1 MEEGRDEE
9 DKKKRRKK
17 GGEGQTYCSKNH
29 FLAASILTSR
39 DAGSPTAMFW
49 ENDSPE
55 IYSRGSLWT
64 IVGFIQRRTTR
75 STWVSSSTE
84 YKHMS
89 VQQGVGSE
97 LGSLVRR
104 NVTLPACS
112 NSPSKLNKM
121 CPLISISIQQENTP
135 KNKMLLVGLIQ
146 KFSKGDPT
154 ENLCSPTLG
163 YRPPRFT
170 AGYLQNY
177 PEPGY
182 LGSAPSSA

>member
-17 GGEGQTYCSKNH
+17 GGEGRTYCSKNH
-29 FLAASILTSR
+29 FLAASILKRR

-75 STWVSSSTE
+75 PTWVSSSTE

-97 LGSLVRR
+97 LGSLVRMFQQPLKVKQ
-104 NVTLPACS
+104 NVSSHLYFYSAR
-112 NSPSKLNKM
+112 KH
-121 CPLISISIQQENTP
+121 
-135 KNKMLLVGLIQ
+135 
-146 KFSKGDPT
+146 T
-154 ENLCSPTLG
+154 EK
-163 YRPPRFT
+163 
-170 AGYLQNY
+170 QNAFGGVDS
-177 PEPGY
+177 EGVQ
-182 LGSAPSSA
+182 